1 MGSSSIRLPSDWGAC
16 GGGSGGRWYPF
27 PRLVSA
33 GGAGLGMVIE
43 SPTHS
48 ALVREARIQNFLHY
62 HVIGL
67 GPFRHRWDSDEPREL
82 GDVFQFDCNQRSC
95 EPFDVRLY
103 WLNF

>member
-1 MGSSSIRLPSDWGAC
+1 MRLPSDWGAC

-33 GGAGLGMVIE
+33 GGAGSGMVTE
-43 SPTHS
+43 SPALS
-48 ALVREARIQNFLHY
+48 ALVQEAKIQNFLHY
-62 HVIGL
+62 HVVDL
-67 GPFRHRWDSDEPREL
+67 GSFHHRRDSDEPQEL

-95 EPFDVRLY
+95 GPFDVRLC